1 MPPSSS
7 GHTTSSTV
15 SSIIY
20 DPPIPSKH
28 SSSPNS
34 VPPPPSKVAKPKR
47 DKFQPSL
54 TAIAKQFS
62 SPIEP
67 TGSKLI
73 HVPVRC
79 PLPMQQIRSKL
90 HRLHF
95 STR

>member
-7 GHTTSSTV
+7 GRTTSSTV

-47 DKFQPSL
+47 DNFQPSL
-54 TAIAKQFS
+54 TAITKQFS

-73 HVPVRC
+73 HVPVRR